1 MAVGM
6 NTSRTHVWME
16 SLGDWSWPGRGG
28 AAAEVLPPSWIPA
41 FPPRLESV
49 VATAGA
55 AGASGTWQPQRPIAR
70 RLATGAL
77 LSALAISTVL
87 VLHRPVSLER
97 LIGVRTADAPP
108 PGRSAQA
115 DAVSP
120 FSVLPTLTT
129 VSRDA
134 AGSSID
140 AATYTSAALHGPG
153 SFLVYLPRGYADTT
167 RHYPV
172 LYLLHGN
179 DQLASAFLQVG
190 LQGELDRLIASHA
203 IPPLIAVMI
212 QGGRGANNWRDSGAK
227 NYESYVLEVQKLVD
241 RTLPTVADRG
251 GRAIAGV
258 SMGGYGAM
266 NVVLSHPD
274 RFTAVESWLGF
285 FNGLD
290 GKLRADRPRLS
301 RMGLRAFIYGG
312 SSDTIADPSE
322 NAPFAAALRAAG
334 ATAHSAVYPGGHS
347 LETVEA
353 HLESMLVFAGHALS
367 QRPKR
372 VSKPRRSAP

>member
-1 MAVGM
+1 MPVGM

-49 VATAGA
+49 VVGAGTAGA
-55 AGASGTWQPQRPIAR
+55 PGAWQPQRPIAR

-87 VLHRPVSLER
+87 VLHRPLSLER
-97 LIGVRTADAPP
+97 LIGVSTAGPTPAV
-108 PGRSAQA
+108 RQAQA
-115 DAVSP
+115 DTVSP

-140 AATYTSAALHGPG
+140 AASYTSAALHGPG
-153 SFLVYLPRGYADTT
+153 SFVIYLPRGYASTT

-179 DQLASAFLQVG
+179 DQLATAFLQVG
-190 LQGELDRLIASHA
+190 LQGELDRLIAHHV

-241 RTLPTVADRG
+241 RTLPTVANRG

-266 NVVLSHPD
+266 NVALSHPE
-274 RFTAVESWLGF
+274 RFATVESWLGF

-290 GKLRADRPRLS
+290 GKLHADRPLLS
-301 RMGLRAFIYGG
+301 RIGLRAFVYGG

-334 ATAHSAVYPGGHS
+334 AAAHSAVYSGNHS

-353 HLESMLVFAGHALS
+353 HLESMLVFAGRA
-367 QRPKR
+367 
-372 VSKPRRSAP
+372 VSKPVSVPRHSAP